1 MIGYEEIKDI
11 FEDNENINE
20 NNYIEMLR
28 NADYE
33 TKKNLAYKVNDNE
46 TYMELMRE
54 GIMDKDFLVELIDD
68 TQDYCFYNEDFLEN
82 ATDEIKDLLVDVIK
96 EPKNYN
102 VYTIL
107 PGIKYL
113 FSKEGKGKERLDRF
127 TDGDAIEK
135 AENQPNWVVAILPY
149 LQDEEVNEIV
159 LDSKD
164 STLYDINEI
173 IDIGPYLNSK
183 KISDEAKKVL
193 LSTPYKYEDEMGY
206 EYYAKQIDFNNLT
219 KEAKE
224 IVINNFNYNFRDRIV
239 IDIDNISKE
248 ELDMMVA
255 SNNFME
261 YSREGF
267 LNDCIEKLSENEKY
281 KLAEDLVEKYGINS
295 IKNRTNIWDT
305 IDEESRR
312 RIINDKLTYEDFM
325 HNSWTKVYL
334 NEDTINK
341 YRTEIDT
348 DIDNYQ
354 KGIDNNH
361 FVDMDIYEI
370 ATTEQRKE
378 LIKRLSFDEYEEI
391 LTKYNTDEEREYI
404 KESLKRSK
412 NYNGKIRLLYNI
424 SSYFDTDFI
433 EEICEGIPNEY
444 LFDIYN
450 NIYEGNFP
458 LNSYKTASLSDDVTS
473 ITSNIVKK
481 RIKED
486 KSNIEL
492 LNPERTATLLKTFP
506 YDERVELLKNMK
518 PEKIVSTRDFEEC
531 IESEEYTEIMKKA
544 FFNIKDD
551 LFHAEKLLKELYKNG
566 EDIDKY
572 LDELSMKQ
580 KISLFKDTEYRY
592 HDAFHDYLLNDI
604 LNKDSIVKDP
614 ENDVHTYLT
623 KIFEYRKFGEEVSQR
638 NIKIMEKLGFVDTFN
653 SFNCL
658 YEGVVSKEEKKYLI
672 EEYKKNIDKIGELD
686 YSSILQ
692 IQEYM
697 KPEDKEIVL
706 SLIDNYIG
714 QKVDIDDSI
723 IRKSQDINNK
733 LFLLKLV
740 DGNLYTQN
748 NKEKIATLLENNEYV
763 INSLNPNIF
772 RPEFD
777 DYDVELIER
786 MTKVD
791 GMVDSII
798 SGLDSGKTQI
808 FNMMLKTTLD
818 GNDLEESL
826 NVISDLYDQVYY
838 AEDNKILDLI
848 DGKITPKE
856 AESLKEILL
865 RKEFYD
871 STDQIDNYKVEIN
884 RIEDLDTYKQKFND
898 ICEYE
903 FNNTND
909 IEKKVDAFANR
920 FYSMSF
926 NEMERIVDSYY
937 EGSIELGKK
946 DEKYKDSEEYQF
958 IANLNDLVSF
968 VKDDNIPL
976 NYKKDIINEYYNE
989 LNKRKQIEFS
999 KEEVSILRNKCKG
1012 EISKELSSSLLKI
1025 KDIEPTSYKEYGDK
1039 QVPIIELNQDF
1050 KLLVHSLGAYGSV
1063 NEMGNYYG
1071 IWNYNSNINNHGIC
1085 CSLIS
1090 DEYMGTAGINDV
1102 VIAFDDFDK
1111 DALNTEA
1118 PKDIYSY
1125 NSDFLIESVRRAR
1138 FHTSDEL
1145 INASR
1150 SRYNEVNIERRE
1162 LRNIESENKNIQP
1175 SCVVLFDKYTYDNY
1189 DNDGDFYTNALV
1201 CASNFNIPIVYIDK
1215 GLYSQKNMEEINKQI
1230 EEYKI
1235 DNDSQKL
1242 INISRKYNNCRCGDL
1257 VRGRT
1262 KKAKMDKVLY
1272 DLWEEKT
1279 KNISTLSTD
1288 EIMQIGEYVSKE
1300 ELNYKRSLHHNKGR
1314 IPGISKKTLWEFKK
1328 NKFYL
1333 EHGKSEEE
1341 IIKSAKNI
1349 NFSEDELKD
1358 INFINSFN
1366 NKGTDEEKDKF
1377 ERELSYTI
1385 IQMEMLKTPES
1396 TRIDICNILRHHGIE
1411 MVKVGLHKNKNIIE
1425 EIRESKNTDEI
1436 MSILS
1441 NSISIE
1447 EGRLESI
1454 KMNPEYLDAL
1464 NNIKKKV
1471 EKSYGIKQ
1479 NEKQNNKNGTE
1490 KNKGAI
1496 LQGTI

>member
-1 MIGYEEIKDI
+1 M
-11 FEDNENINE
+11 
-20 NNYIEMLR
+20 
-28 NADYE
+28 
-33 TKKNLAYKVNDNE
+33 
-46 TYMELMRE
+46 
-54 GIMDKDFLVELIDD
+54 
-68 TQDYCFYNEDFLEN
+68 
-82 ATDEIKDLLVDVIK
+82 
-96 EPKNYN
+96 
-102 VYTIL
+102 
-107 PGIKYL
+107 
-113 FSKEGKGKERLDRF
+113 
-127 TDGDAIEK
+127 
-135 AENQPNWVVAILPY
+135 
-149 LQDEEVNEIV
+149 
-159 LDSKD
+159 
-164 STLYDINEI
+164 
-173 IDIGPYLNSK
+173 
-183 KISDEAKKVL
+183 L

-224 IVINNFNYNFRDRIV
+224 IVINNYNYNFRDRIV

-295 IKNRTNIWDT
+295 IKNTTNIWDT

-551 LFHAEKLLKELYKNG
+551 LFHAEKLLKELYENG

-623 KIFEYRKFGEEVSQR
+623 KIFEYREFGEEVSQR

-697 KPEDKEIVL
+697 NPEDKEIVL

-946 DEKYKDSEEYQF
+946 DEKYKD
-958 IANLNDLVSF
+958 
-968 VKDDNIPL
+968 
-976 NYKKDIINEYYNE
+976 
-989 LNKRKQIEFS
+989 
-999 KEEVSILRNKCKG
+999 
-1012 EISKELSSSLLKI
+1012 
-1025 KDIEPTSYKEYGDK
+1025 
-1039 QVPIIELNQDF
+1039 
-1050 KLLVHSLGAYGSV
+1050 
-1063 NEMGNYYG
+1063 
-1071 IWNYNSNINNHGIC
+1071 
-1085 CSLIS
+1085 
-1090 DEYMGTAGINDV
+1090 
-1102 VIAFDDFDK
+1102 
-1111 DALNTEA
+1111 
-1118 PKDIYSY
+1118 
-1125 NSDFLIESVRRAR
+1125 
-1138 FHTSDEL
+1138 
-1145 INASR
+1145 
-1150 SRYNEVNIERRE
+1150 
-1162 LRNIESENKNIQP
+1162 
-1175 SCVVLFDKYTYDNY
+1175 
-1189 DNDGDFYTNALV
+1189 
-1201 CASNFNIPIVYIDK
+1201 
-1215 GLYSQKNMEEINKQI
+1215 
-1230 EEYKI
+1230 
-1235 DNDSQKL
+1235 
-1242 INISRKYNNCRCGDL
+1242 
-1257 VRGRT
+1257 
-1262 KKAKMDKVLY
+1262 
-1272 DLWEEKT
+1272 
-1279 KNISTLSTD
+1279 
-1288 EIMQIGEYVSKE
+1288 
-1300 ELNYKRSLHHNKGR
+1300 
-1314 IPGISKKTLWEFKK
+1314 
-1328 NKFYL
+1328 
-1333 EHGKSEEE
+1333 
-1341 IIKSAKNI
+1341 
-1349 NFSEDELKD
+1349 
-1358 INFINSFN
+1358 
-1366 NKGTDEEKDKF
+1366 
-1377 ERELSYTI
+1377 
-1385 IQMEMLKTPES
+1385 
-1396 TRIDICNILRHHGIE
+1396 
-1411 MVKVGLHKNKNIIE
+1411 
-1425 EIRESKNTDEI
+1425 
-1436 MSILS
+1436 
-1441 NSISIE
+1441 
-1447 EGRLESI
+1447 
-1454 KMNPEYLDAL
+1454 
-1464 NNIKKKV
+1464 
-1471 EKSYGIKQ
+1471 
-1479 NEKQNNKNGTE
+1479 
-1490 KNKGAI
+1490 
-1496 LQGTI
+1496 